1 MKNSPSKSN
10 YQPWLDPGQG
20 CPMISNLIEVLQVA
34 ILVLMLIFLVG
45 AIEYRKLSFAII
57 AFAVGNGFLSL
68 SFFALGAPLVAV
80 FNLSVFSGAVA
91 ILFLVTMNLDS
102 SEVEEEDVDEVLDE
116 VEN

>member
-1 MKNSPSKSN
+1 MKNNPRERKH
-10 YQPWLDPGQG
+10 QPWLDPGQG
-20 CPMISNLIEVLQVA
+20 CPMISNLIEVLQVV
-34 ILVLMLIFLVG
+34 ILVLMFIFLVG

-102 SEVEEEDVDEVLDE
+102 SEVEEEEEDVLSE